1 MELFKGEYS
10 SMIMMLTK
18 DIFGN
23 QIKYCMCQDYHP
35 TNKQTCLDKYVMP
48 LLEEIFD
55 ILKQVKVFNTLNLWF
70 NYHQLSLKEN
80 DKVKMTNYVMVMV
93 IINLDDPNVWL
104 QACEQCVTLF
114 QCVYAH
120 GHGKFDNCPTLDTL
134 WYAMIYEGGY

>member
-1 MELFKGEYS
+1 MGSMELFKGEYS

-23 QIKYCMCQDYHP
+23 QIKYGMCQDYHP

-55 ILKQVKVFNTLNLWF
+55 ILKQAKVFNTLNLWF

-80 DKVKMTNYVMVMV
+80 DKVKTTNYVMVMV
-93 IINLDDPNVWL
+93 VINLDDPNVWL
-104 QACEQCVTLF
+104 
-114 QCVYAH
+114 
-120 GHGKFDNCPTLDTL
+120 
-134 WYAMIYEGGY
+134 